1 MTFTSFLLS
10 SVGSG
15 DLSLLICVADDLMN
29 EQPNQNKDDTS
40 SEFDL

>member
-1 MTFTSFLLS
+1 MTFTSFFLS

-15 DLSLLICVADDLMN
+15 DLSLLIRVADDLMN
-29 EQPNQNKDDTS
+29 EQPNQNKDETS